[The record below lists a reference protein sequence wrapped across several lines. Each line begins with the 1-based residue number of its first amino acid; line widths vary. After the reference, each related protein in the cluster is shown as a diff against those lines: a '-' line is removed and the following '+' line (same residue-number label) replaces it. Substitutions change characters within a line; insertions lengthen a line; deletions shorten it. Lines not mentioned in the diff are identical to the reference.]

1 MSLVI
6 FCHKIQKNM
15 VLYINPYKRE
25 VFILSAYI
33 ENLKSR
39 GWDNLIVD
47 IRNEFKHIR
56 EELCLTKPIPT
67 VVGSQS
73 VASIDFSLKA
83 TSKLDIQSEESINS
97 ELKKVREELNIN
109 SFSL

>member
-1 MSLVI
+1 MST
-6 FCHKIQKNM
+6 
-15 VLYINPYKRE
+15 
-25 VFILSAYI
+25 YI

-47 IRNEFKHIR
+47 IGNEFKHIR
-56 EELCLTKPIPT
+56 EELCISQPNAVT
-67 VVGSQS
+67 VASQS
-73 VASIDFSLKA
+73 ITFMDLNSNASSIKNEL
-83 TSKLDIQSEESINS
+83 SEDYIKN